1 MRIDD
6 LNRSPLTQGP
16 EKTDQAEQKRAIE
29 KDRAAARGTD
39 QAEVSDLA
47 QALSLR
53 DPQRIEQLRLDV
65 QSGKYEVP
73 AETVAKA
80 IINHHSRE

>member
-6 LNRSPLTQGP
+6 LNRSPLTQGA
-16 EKTDQAEQKRAIE
+16 EKTDQSEQQRALE
-29 KDRAAARGTD
+29 KGGTTANGTD
-39 QAEVSDLA
+39 KADVSSLA

-53 DPQRIEQLRLDV
+53 DPQRIEQLRLEV

-73 AETVAKA
+73 AEAVAKA
-80 IINHHSRE
+80 IIKHHSKE